1 MASTDAPRSHL
12 SDIRPTFQPV
22 APSPGSPD
30 APVVSAHA
38 LHSSVFSCSISRRS
52 GRVAIG
58 IVGEIDRTSAGQFR
72 NQLLGVAKEH
82 PAAIEID
89 MKLVALADEAGVA
102 VLIEAW
108 RFAMEHG
115 IELAVKS
122 PPAAVTQ
129 TFDIAPTGW
138 LVALRS

>member
-1 MASTDAPRSHL
+1 M
-12 SDIRPTFQPV
+12 
-22 APSPGSPD
+22 
-30 APVVSAHA
+30 
-38 LHSSVFSCSISRRS
+38 FSCSISRHS

-72 NQLLGVAKEH
+72 NQLLSVVKEH

-89 MKLVALADEAGVA
+89 MELVALADEAGVA

-108 RFAMEHG
+108 RFALEHG

-122 PPAAVTQ
+122 PSSAVTQ
-129 TFDIAPTGW
+129 TFDIAPTGR